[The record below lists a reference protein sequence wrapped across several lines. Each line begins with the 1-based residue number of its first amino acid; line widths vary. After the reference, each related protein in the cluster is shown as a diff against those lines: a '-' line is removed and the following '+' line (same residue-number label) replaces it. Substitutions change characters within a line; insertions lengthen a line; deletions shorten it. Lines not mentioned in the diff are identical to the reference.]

1 MKSQKGLSTVMYS
14 RRWDIPIIKLKY
26 SIIRICTISD
36 RKKRCTHYK
45 QRHFECDLL
54 KMTKMLASTL
64 LFSGREMI
72 PYVKEID
79 GKFHAFSLYIV
90 VSGSFI

>member
-1 MKSQKGLSTVMYS
+1 MKSQKGLSTVKYS

-26 SIIRICTISD
+26 SIIRLCTIF
-36 RKKRCTHYK
+36 KKGCAHYK

-54 KMTKMLASTL
+54 KMTKMLVRKL
-64 LFSGREMI
+64 LFSDRKMI

-79 GKFHAFSLYIV
+79 RKFQAFSLYLV
-90 VSGSFI
+90 VSDLLI